1 MPTDHEPPSTARA
14 SSGPAGPLASAGA
27 SPGPLQPAGLIAF
40 LQRTQLS
47 CTQGYDVVSIVA
59 ADRVNELFGQE
70 YVTRA
75 AAGEAFAPVS
85 GRVAIGGN
93 QYATF
98 SGLVLGQPLISFSPG
113 AQPQEANLRVE
124 FLSGTVTTEQVENEI
139 TTVLSAQHV
148 TPGSGFALTGVVP
161 LVDVQGKA
169 DPNTHE
175 VRLDITNASDFAA
188 HMNIPGAGARTA
200 LGQFFL
206 SLMQQD
212 AGSWAYVLGSLNY
225 SAGPSTKLVPT
236 SFEIATQVDSA
247 DPADTGRVL
256 LFITTAYGTA
266 PAGRPGA
273 MQLPNMVPAGST
285 TTLIVANRVLL
296 GNMVRDVLKASLAP
310 LGGTI
315 SVTSANPAIPGSLY
329 AVTVEG
335 SSANLGR
342 VSYGPTISGGYYLTY
357 SSGTPD
363 PGNSI
368 DVLPSDV
375 VVPLS
380 GLAVAAGGAGLNT
393 TAQLRWN
400 QPWAV
405 KQVLIKNPPAS
416 PPAGAGTI
424 PMTVSLSGQQTAT
437 IDADGTVSFG
447 HPPPVTISFQED
459 TNFWDELWKGTDA
472 GTVVARTIQTN
483 FQGQLQ
489 QILSLQLPAVRT
501 FAVNNLLFPS
511 DHNIKFSSAYV
522 PGDLVTFGDLATS
535 AIIMAP
541 LYATLAPGQT
551 YRFSASAPGGSA
563 VHWTLGIDGAG
574 SITADGTYQAPDVI
588 PSTTHDVVTAWTTV
602 GGQRQTASA
611 VVTLVPA
618 GLSISPD
625 YAVIAPGGAPQQFVA
640 TAAGEAAG
648 IHWSLVGQDVP
659 GTLVDG
665 LYTPPAQLKDM
676 QAVTV
681 RATRASD
688 GLTAD
693 ALLILTPF
701 SPQGV
706 QVNPPVLAS
715 PLAAGKSQQFTATG
729 AGSAPATATWSVLPA
744 IGAISNGLYTAP
756 ANVTAPTTVAV
767 VATVYPNYVFGLAT
781 LQIAPNPP
789 PPARISPP

>member
-1 MPTDHEPPSTARA
+1 M
-14 SSGPAGPLASAGA
+14 
-27 SPGPLQPAGLIAF
+27 
-40 LQRTQLS
+40 
-47 CTQGYDVVSIVA
+47 VSIVA

-266 PAGRPGA
+266 PAGLPGA

-405 KQVLIKNPPAS
+405 KQVLIKNPPAV
-416 PPAGAGTI
+416 PP
-424 PMTVSLSGQQTAT
+424 
-437 IDADGTVSFG
+437 
-447 HPPPVTISFQED
+447 
-459 TNFWDELWKGTDA
+459 
-472 GTVVARTIQTN
+472 
-483 FQGQLQ
+483 
-489 QILSLQLPAVRT
+489 
-501 FAVNNLLFPS
+501 
-511 DHNIKFSSAYV
+511 
-522 PGDLVTFGDLATS
+522 
-535 AIIMAP
+535 
-541 LYATLAPGQT
+541 LAPA
-551 YRFSASAPGGSA
+551 R
-563 VHWTLGIDGAG
+563 
-574 SITADGTYQAPDVI
+574 
-588 PSTTHDVVTAWTTV
+588 
-602 GGQRQTASA
+602 
-611 VVTLVPA
+611 
-618 GLSISPD
+618 
-625 YAVIAPGGAPQQFVA
+625 
-640 TAAGEAAG
+640 
-648 IHWSLVGQDVP
+648 
-659 GTLVDG
+659 
-665 LYTPPAQLKDM
+665 
-676 QAVTV
+676 
-681 RATRASD
+681 
-688 GLTAD
+688 
-693 ALLILTPF
+693 
-701 SPQGV
+701 
-706 QVNPPVLAS
+706 
-715 PLAAGKSQQFTATG
+715 
-729 AGSAPATATWSVLPA
+729 
-744 IGAISNGLYTAP
+744 
-756 ANVTAPTTVAV
+756 
-767 VATVYPNYVFGLAT
+767 YP
-781 LQIAPNPP
+781 
-789 PPARISPP
+789 